1 MVYSVLASL
10 SSWGVPES
18 YPLCS
23 PWNSQFHLSAWLGV
37 SVEVLEIKLHGE
49 ESFHPGPTLDIC
61 RCQALV
67 VKNPPANAGDVG
79 LISGSERFP

>member
-10 SSWGVPES
+10 SSWGVSES

-23 PWNSQFHLSAWLGV
+23 PWNSQFHLSAWLRV
-37 SVEVLEIKLHGE
+37 SVEVLEIELHGE
-49 ESFHPGPTLDIC
+49 ESLHPGPTLDIC

-67 VKNPPANAGDVG
+67 VKNPPANAGDVV